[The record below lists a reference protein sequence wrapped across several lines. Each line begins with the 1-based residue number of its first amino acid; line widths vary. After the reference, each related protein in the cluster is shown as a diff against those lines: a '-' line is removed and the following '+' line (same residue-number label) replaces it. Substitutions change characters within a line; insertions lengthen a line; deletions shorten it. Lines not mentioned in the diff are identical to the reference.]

1 MQAIPVDRSERPA
14 RVPFRQPVRVVPLG
28 GPPRAFRVLAGNL
41 SKGGMFLNSEQPFDE
56 GTRVALSLEASGRV
70 LPFAQGEVVWRRYGD
85 GSPAPGFGVKF
96 TGFLHP
102 RAHDMVGYLV
112 KAIQNGEPLAVD
124 GARPPHTWKQVAVA
138 GVAALIAGAVVT
150 AGFLAV
156 FGGSD
161 EIDAEVAPVEAPAVV
176 AAAPPPAAAEVA
188 PSAPAAV
195 EAAPAEPGLAPL
207 AEEAPRAAP
216 TVKTID
222 LAPMVLNVE
231 PKAPAP
237 APNAESRELK
247 LPSGAATRLTWT
259 RSGDALTFTL
269 TLAPKARVEK
279 AFLLQSPPRLAID
292 VAGGAP
298 KSSHTVEGPE
308 ASQFHRV
315 RIGRTGKSS
324 TRLVVDLARAGKKVQ
339 TQGAQITVVP

>member
-1 MQAIPVDRSERPA
+1 METIPVDRTDRPA

-41 SKGGMFLNSEQPFDE
+41 SKGGMFLNTEQPFDE
-56 GTRVALSLEASGRV
+56 GTKVALSLEASGRV

-85 GSPAPGFGVKF
+85 GTPGPGFGVKF

-112 KAIQNGEPLAVD
+112 KAIENGEPLMVD
-124 GARPPHTWKQVAVA
+124 GAKPPHTWKQVAIA
-138 GVAALIAGAVVT
+138 GAAALIAGAVVT

-161 EIDAEVAPVEAPAVV
+161 DADDASPAMEAPAEVV
-176 AAAPPPAAAEVA
+176 AAPPPAPAELA
-188 PSAPAAV
+188 PTAPAAV
-195 EAAPAEPGLAPL
+195 EAAPAAP
-207 AEEAPRAAP
+207 AEAPIVEEAPAAP
-216 TVKTID
+216 PSVKTID

-231 PKAPAP
+231 PRAPAP
-237 APNAESRELK
+237 AAAAEGQELK

-259 RSGDALTFTL
+259 RAGDALTFTL
-269 TLAPKARVEK
+269 TLAPRARVEK

-298 KSSHTVEGPE
+298 KKSHTVQGPE

-315 RIGRTGKSS
+315 RVGRTGKAT

-339 TQGAQITVVP
+339 MHGAQITVTP